1 MLKRILTR
9 LLMISL
15 VIAGWLYP
23 FLSAQAAVQAT
34 TPGTKATV
42 EWRSSPTDS
51 LAFKKVFSPTSLQ
64 FPQDLGP
71 HEDYQTEWW
80 YYTGNLTTDTGRPFG
95 YELTIFRRGLTPG
108 LIQPTG
114 TDPSAWHTNQVY
126 FAHFTLSDIQQQ
138 TFYPA
143 ERFSRGAANLAGA
156 QSQPYQV
163 WIEDWRIQAVE
174 PNVVQLSAKTD
185 EVTLKLRLQQ
195 TLAPIL
201 QGDHGYSQKGP
212 ELGNASYYYSIV
224 QQPTQGTISIQGETF
239 AVNGVSW
246 KDHEYST
253 SALSPGTE
261 GWDWFSLQFDD
272 GSALMLYGLR
282 QADGTMMPQSS
293 GTFIAADGKTQHLGP
308 TDWTTEVLATWK
320 SPKSGAQYPARWRFT
335 LPTLATTLT
344 VQPLMADQELRLSTT
359 YWEGA
364 VQVAGERA
372 DHPIH
377 GFGYTELTG
386 YARKLSF

>member
-1 MLKRILTR
+1 MGKRILG
-9 LLMISL
+9 LLLLFCL
-15 VIAGWLYP
+15 VVGWLS
-23 FLSAQAAVQAT
+23 LETTAQAAVQAT

-42 EWRSSPTDS
+42 EWRSSS
-51 LAFKKVFSPTSLQ
+51 AEGRSFKQVFSPTPIQ

-80 YYTGNLTTDTGRPFG
+80 YYTGNLETEAGRPFG

-108 LIQPTG
+108 LAQSTVMDDS
-114 TDPSAWHTNQVY
+114 TWRTNQVY
-126 FAHFTLSDIQQQ
+126 FAHFTLSDIQKQ

-156 QSQPYQV
+156 QAQPYQV
-163 WIEDWRIQAVE
+163 WIEDWNIQATE
-174 PNVVQLSAKTD
+174 PGIVQIRAKTD
-185 EVTLKLRLQQ
+185 DVTLNLRLQQ

-201 QGDHGYSQKGP
+201 QGDRGYSQKGP
-212 ELGNASYYYSIV
+212 EPGNASYYYSIV
-224 QQPTQGTISIQGETF
+224 QQKTQGTVSVGDETF
-239 AVNGVSW
+239 AVKGVSW

-253 SALSPGTE
+253 SALSAGTE
-261 GWDWFSLQFDD
+261 GWDWFSLQFED

-282 QADGTMMPQSS
+282 QADGTMTSQSS

-308 TDWTTEVLATWK
+308 ADWTTEILSTWK
-320 SPKSGAQYPARWRFT
+320 SAKSGAQYPASWRFT

-344 VQPLMADQELRLSTT
+344 VQPLMADQELRLSTI

-364 VQVAGERA
+364 VQVEGERA
-372 DHPIH
+372 GQPIC
-377 GFGYTELTG
+377 GSGYTELTG